1 MASENSHTGLS
12 DELNNEDINLSAST
26 MDDIEDGILDDS
38 SSEYTELP
46 PSRKRKLTGELAL
59 VDPVGFA
66 DYLWSKLSK
75 KEKENTAEAMKLY
88 KDYKG

>member
-1 MASENSHTGLS
+1 MASENSQTCLS
-12 DELNNEDINLSAST
+12 DELNNVAINSPAAT
-26 MDDIEDGILDDS
+26 MDDIEHGILEDS

-46 PSRKRKLTGELAL
+46 PSRKRKLIGELAL

-75 KEKENTAEAMKLY
+75 KEKENTAKATKLY
-88 KDYKG
+88 NDYKG